1 MAGANRASLLL
12 SVMNIKAVW
21 LGWCQSTPSR
31 WLRGAPLASSTT
43 QAQGW
48 CAASGRHDLGARI
61 LAVHAQRHW
70 QGPGQ
75 RQRPGQR
82 VEAALAALG
91 QQFQQLYQ
99 LLPPGLRLPEHG
111 EGFAQGPPARA
122 GAKQLGAEH
131 PPLAPIPLVEPLGIG
146 SEGAARAEAVARS
159 RSGSSRCSSPAPLA
173 RVCGL
178 VVSLI
183 CWSGAK
189 PSA

>member
-1 MAGANRASLLL
+1 
-12 SVMNIKAVW
+12 MNIKAVW

-70 QGPGQ
+70 QG
-75 RQRPGQR
+75 PGQR